1 MPGARVPGCPAPSI
15 TTVGGDRRHHFRHLR
30 KDAATEHGP
39 ETWHHIESKEV
50 VAEWAPTRYPNAV
63 VELEKVL
70 AAGARIA
77 DVFVTFPDGT
87 RFAIEVQ
94 FSSLP
99 VEKFRERHSW
109 YRHAGIVDVWLFIHA
124 GVHLRAGW
132 DDIVRVELSPVH
144 RAALDETGRLLGV
157 NPILRRAGYGTGQLS
172 LGRRTWTTHPQ
183 PGSEAPFTTE
193 PLDSFILAE
202 GGMTSAALEQLDAN
216 TSTALAAIDAA
227 ARARAEAD
235 RQREVARQARVRAAQ
250 DRAGARTANA
260 ERTAPRNTELLTRW
274 ETSPEGASALEYFGG
289 LILPDWFV
297 DDGDLQIGIPA
308 RIWKWRLIR
317 TVVVPLRPEEMVTA
331 SKLLRE
337 LALTYPRTFPVNAT
351 ERELR
356 KMLSALE
363 TEGVLDRV
371 PGQHGYY
378 VAKQTTGSGVA
389 DAPPEKC
396 VVCGGQISK
405 EFPHRRTH
413 FGRCERQ
420 AHTAGMP

>member
-1 MPGARVPGCPAPSI
+1 MPGCPAPSI

-50 VAEWAPTRYPNAV
+50 VAEWARTRYPNAV

-70 AAGARIA
+70 AARARIA

-144 RAALDETGRLLGV
+144 RAALDETGRLLWV

-193 PLDSFILAE
+193 PLDSFSLAE

-297 DDGDLQIGIPA
+297 DDGDLQIGIPNRRCRTSGGTQGEILVSVCA
-308 RIWKWRLIR
+308 GGDFIAQLDVLGRATTGPLNIPAASKFWRLR
-317 TVVVPLRPEEMVTA
+317 YRSTRLQKSRTA
-331 SKLLRE
+331 SRRDWRVMCSSTACICSGAPGPQMRIGVLGK
-337 LALTYPRTFPVNAT
+337 APVNT
-351 ERELR
+351 DPSV
-356 KMLSALE
+356 K
-363 TEGVLDRV
+363 
-371 PGQHGYY
+371 
-378 VAKQTTGSGVA
+378 
-389 DAPPEKC
+389 
-396 VVCGGQISK
+396 
-405 EFPHRRTH
+405 
-413 FGRCERQ
+413 
-420 AHTAGMP
+420 